1 MEGESEMA
9 VFKPPY
15 GTSAERQDVVLEEGE
30 LMFDTTR
37 KAFYTGD
44 GTPGGRP
51 VNETTVTIAG
61 TESLPPGSNALFEE
75 TEESTPQVR
84 IYKFK
89 YPQAVAVQP
98 AVCLAVNGTNSNLCT
113 VRKVTVAGNGSSV
126 WNGEAESSVLCGWE
140 TPAEE

>member
-15 GTSAERQDVVLEEGE
+15 GTSAERQEVILEDGE

-51 VNETTVTIAG
+51 VNETTITIG
-61 TESLPPGSNALFEE
+61 ETESLPPGSDALFEE
-75 TEESTPQVR
+75 TAESTPQVR

-89 YPQAVAVQP
+89 YPQAVAIQP
-98 AVCLAVNGTNSNLCT
+98 AVCLALNETDSNLCT
-113 VRKVTVAGNGSSV
+113 VRKVTISEDGSSV
-126 WNGEAESSVLCGWE
+126 WDGEADSSVLCGWE
-140 TPAEE
+140 VPATE

>member
-15 GTSAERQDVVLEEGE
+15 GTSAERQEVILEDGE

-51 VNETTVTIAG
+51 VNETTIT
-61 TESLPPGSNALFEE
+61 SP
-75 TEESTPQVR
+75 R
-84 IYKFK
+84 KRR
-89 YPQAVAVQP
+89 
-98 AVCLAVNGTNSNLCT
+98 T
-113 VRKVTVAGNGSSV
+113 V
-126 WNGEAESSVLCGWE
+126 
-140 TPAEE
+140 